1 MTIEKEQLYYDN
13 IMNYRDRMKCGEIF
27 AAKVVLFLG
36 VAMGIEQL
44 IDEAFEHG
52 VDPNTRLSNRIR
64 SAVRDCGYRL

>member
-13 IMNYRDRMKCGEIF
+13 IMNYRDKMKSGDSF
-27 AAKVVLFLG
+27 AGKVVLFLG
-36 VAMGIEQL
+36 VVMDIEQL